1 MIALFEGWGIN
12 GAWMGHF
19 ELAKFAKVRKQR
31 QSIVLSNR

>member
-1 MIALFEGWGIN
+1 MVLFDSCDIK